1 MTKSTGQDTVRPK
14 TILVVEDN
22 ELDMKLWNEL
32 LEGQGY
38 NLIKTA
44 LGLEA
49 VAIARDDR
57 PDLILL
63 DIRLP
68 DVSGFDVARRIKADE
83 VTRSIPIIAVTAFA
97 RREDKRRALESGC
110 DGYISKPVS
119 VIGFLRKIETY
130 LAG

>member
-1 MTKSTGQDTVRPK
+1 
-14 TILVVEDN
+14 
-22 ELDMKLWNEL
+22 MKLWNEL

-68 DVSGFDVARRIKADE
+68 DVSGFDVARRLKPM
-83 VTRSIPIIAVTAFA
+83 RSPGQS
-97 RREDKRRALESGC
+97 RS
-110 DGYISKPVS
+110 
-119 VIGFLRKIETY
+119 LR
-130 LAG
+130 